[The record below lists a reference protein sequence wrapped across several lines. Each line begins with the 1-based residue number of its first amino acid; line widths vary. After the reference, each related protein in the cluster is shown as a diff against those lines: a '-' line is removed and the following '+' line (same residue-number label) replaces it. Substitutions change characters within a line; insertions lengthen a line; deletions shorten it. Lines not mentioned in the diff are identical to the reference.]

1 MSGSA
6 PKATFRTALSQDV
19 DGVGAERARLLEAWN
34 ATTPSACWLD
44 TAATWHSPRATW
56 SQVFNLRPSARVA
69 ALNNL
74 ALLRGANKQPER
86 GLELLEDALEVCKL
100 LGDRHQEAALLTN
113 AADLL
118 RAAGRTSE
126 AIERVKS
133 AVAILADIGGELSSL
148 QPEIW
153 KLSEW

>member
-1 MSGSA
+1 M
-6 PKATFRTALSQDV
+6 
-19 DGVGAERARLLEAWN
+19 
-34 ATTPSACWLD
+34 
-44 TAATWHSPRATW
+44 
-56 SQVFNLRPSARVA
+56 
-69 ALNNL
+69 
-74 ALLRGANKQPER
+74 
-86 GLELLEDALEVCKL
+86 LEDALEVCKL